1 MSELKKVYWIW
12 YREVLRFWREKSRIV
27 ASLAA
32 PLLWLWIFGSGMRAV
47 TVPGAQDYQA
57 FLFPGIIGMA
67 ILFTSIGSGVSVIW
81 DREFGFLKEILVA
94 PVSRSSVVFG
104 KALGGGT
111 AALIQ
116 GVILLPLSFLVG
128 VQLPALSYL
137 AYIPLMIIISV
148 GLVSIGLAIA
158 AFVESMESFHMIMSF
173 AMMPMFF
180 LSGALF
186 PLTMAPEWLRWVS
199 YINPLTYGVDV
210 LRWATFS
217 GWQTLIPAH
226 IEIIILIAFAFVMI
240 LFCARMFN
248 RKK

>member
-1 MSELKKVYWIW
+1 MSELNKVYWIW

-32 PLLWLWIFGSGMRAV
+32 PLLWLLIFGSGMRTIA
-47 TVPGAQDYQA
+47 VPGAQDYQA
-57 FLFPGIIGMA
+57 FLFPGIIGMT
-67 ILFTSIGSGVSVIW
+67 ILFTSIASGVSVIW

-94 PVSRSSVVFG
+94 PVSRSSVVLG
-104 KALGGGT
+104 KAIGGGT
-111 AALIQ
+111 IAVIQ
-116 GVILLPLSFLVG
+116 GIILLPLSFLVG
-128 VQLPALSYL
+128 VHLPPLTYL

-199 YINPLTYGVDV
+199 YINPLTYGVDI

-217 GWQTLIPAH
+217 GWETLIPAY
-226 IEIIILIAFAFVMI
+226 IEIIILIGFAFIMI
-240 LFCARMFN
+240 LLCSRLFN
-248 RKK
+248 IKK